1 MQDLIT
7 KKVEEITA
15 NGKLDEIVTKEVT
28 QAMQETVRNVLR
40 SYGDVGKALEE
51 KLKNDVMGGIEKLDF
66 VQYAQ
71 TLTDLVQS
79 SLNQSIVEYGVAPAK
94 EAINK
99 FVGALEK
106 KEWKLSEIIEKF
118 IESEVIE
125 DDSHGES
132 GEISFFVKKTDY
144 GSTWIGFDK
153 EEDKSSDYNCDYRL
167 AINNKDKKLWLF
179 SKESNKIS
187 PLTES
192 NLHGFDLFLYKLY
205 ACKCTIEID
214 ESNCE
219 TEWSTYD

>member
-1 MQDLIT
+1 MQDLII

-51 KLKNDVMGGIEKLDF
+51 KLKKDVMGGIEKLDF

-118 IESEVIE
+118 IEEEVKE
-125 DDSHGES
+125 EDSHGES
-132 GEISFFVKKTDY
+132 GEISLVVRESQY
-144 GSTWIGFDK
+144 GSTWIGFDQK
-153 EEDKSSDYNCDYRL
+153 EGHDSEYRCDYRI
-167 AINNKDKKLWLF
+167 AINDKDKRLWYF
-179 SKESNKIS
+179 TKESEKMS
-187 PLTES
+187 PLTECQ
-192 NLHGFDLFLYKLY
+192 LTGFDLFLYKLY
-205 ACKCTIEID
+205 ACQCTVEVD
-214 ESNCE
+214 RNNCE
-219 TEWSTYD
+219 IEWSTYD